1 MTGEDYLNK
10 FRYTNKIV
18 AFVDVLGFK
27 KAILEDVDDERR
39 IIARLD
45 EAFTWSI
52 NQIPLEEEEWFS
64 IKLFSDCICF
74 SCDPTPKNLA
84 KLLLEV
90 SNWHKVFL
98 VYQRFLRGAIT
109 FGKHFE
115 SERIIFSKAM
125 LEAYQLEQSVAKYPR
140 VIVSD
145 SVFAILSDADE
156 QTIGQV
162 NAFIRRDRDGQNFVD
177 YFHYIIVE
185 DLSPLNKRN
194 FLLIH
199 RDAIRFQIKNESDA
213 SILTKYK
220 WVAQYHN
227 EARYRLLNR
236 NDYSEEE
243 YQQILLETE
252 ISMDSFPHCSTNPSF
267 NE

>member
-10 FRYTNKIV
+10 FRYRNKIV
-18 AFVDVLGFK
+18 AFIDVLGFK
-27 KAILEDVDDERR
+27 EAILEDVDDERR

-64 IKLFSDCICF
+64 VKFFSDCLCF
-74 SCDPTPKNLA
+74 SCEPTPRNLL
-84 KLLLEV
+84 KLLWEV
-90 SNWHKVFL
+90 ANWHKIFF

-125 LEAYQLEQSVAKYPR
+125 LEAYQLEQSVAIHPR

-145 SVFAILSDADE
+145 SVFTILSDADE
-156 QTIGQV
+156 QTMRQV
-162 NAFIRRDRDGQNFVD
+162 KAFIRMDRDGKNFVD
-177 YFHYIIVE
+177 YLHYTIAE
-185 DLSPLNKRN
+185 NLSPHDKKA
-194 FLLIH
+194 FLIGH
-199 RDAIRFQIKNESDA
+199 RDAIKFQIQKNEFNTGVLS
-213 SILTKYK
+213 KYK

-227 EARYRLLNR
+227 EARYRILDC

-252 ISMDSFPHCSTNPSF
+252 IGA
-267 NE
+267 